1 MRTHLPAFVQHLTAR
16 AAAPRTI
23 ESYERTVRQFL
34 DQLEERPST
43 STEIEAFLAR
53 PRRDGTPRAAS
64 TKRAELM
71 ALRAF
76 FRFVA
81 RDDTVVDPTL
91 GIAVKRERREAAPV
105 AMPADVPLLFEA
117 AARSSAPAR
126 NVAILGVFHVLGLR
140 VHELA
145 GLDVEQVDLAARV
158 LRRVK
163 GKGGVVVDFPL
174 PEALVAILE
183 RWLTERAMLGRAL
196 GEGPL
201 FPTARPAASRSGRLS
216 IRSIQRL
223 IGRLAEDAGLGRALG
238 PHALR
243 HGCATAA
250 VSVGVDLPV
259 IAEVMRHASLVTT
272 QGYVHLAKDARR
284 EAVERIASLIPE
296 TVVPSKSTGA
306 PEAQN
311 HEGKSPYRGVHTPLD
326 FHPL

>member
-1 MRTHLPAFVQHLTAR
+1 MRTHLPAFVQHLAAR

-23 ESYERTVRQFL
+23 ESYKRTVRQFL

-53 PRRDGTPRAAS
+53 PCRDGKPRGAS

-81 RDDTVVDPTL
+81 RDGAVIDPTH
-91 GIAVKRERREAAPV
+91 GITVKRERREAAPV

-126 NVAILGVFHVLGLR
+126 NVAVLGVLHVLGLR

-145 GLDVEQVDLAARV
+145 GLDIEQVDLAAKM
-158 LRRVK
+158 LRRVR

-183 RWLTERAMLGRAL
+183 RWLTERAMAGHAV
-196 GEGPL
+196 EAGPL
-201 FPTARPAASRSGRLS
+201 FPTARRRIARPSSASRSSCRTADCAAGQACYWNSMRDGS
-216 IRSIQRL
+216 QCATTGTSTGSCTRSSGL
-223 IGRLAEDAGLGRALG
+223 HAGLRV
-238 PHALR
+238 PR
-243 HGCATAA
+243 
-250 VSVGVDLPV
+250 
-259 IAEVMRHASLVTT
+259 
-272 QGYVHLAKDARR
+272 VH
-284 EAVERIASLIPE
+284 V
-296 TVVPSKSTGA
+296 
-306 PEAQN
+306 
-311 HEGKSPYRGVHTPLD
+311 
-326 FHPL
+326 